1 MPTVK
6 KVADVD
12 SAAGQVP
19 DVAATAAGTGADG
32 AIVGV
37 RPDMPD
43 TAATRALWAA
53 LSTNAGATAVELA
66 EIADVGRS
74 TANKALAVMEGAG
87 CATRTAGGREGSKRL
102 PDRWQA
108 LLPDHGPVEA
118 VITDTAAAERGVA
131 ENEVPRPEPEQL
143 KSAESP
149 DAAVQGA
156 EAAAAESLPSTSPVA
171 DAAPA
176 DQGSDTAGT
185 GDSARLRP
193 GALREMVIGYL
204 RERADQE
211 LSPSAIGKG
220 LERSS
225 GAVANAC
232 DRLMTDGAIVQTSEK
247 PRRYRLASGGA

>member
-6 KVADVD
+6 KNADVE
-12 SAAGQVP
+12 SAAGQEP

-37 RPDMPD
+37 PPDVPN

-66 EIADVGRS
+66 EIADVSRS
-74 TANKALAVMEGAG
+74 TANKALAVMEEAG
-87 CATRTAGGREGSKRL
+87 CAKRTAGGREGSKRL

-108 LLPDHGPVEA
+108 LLPDHGPVAA
-118 VITDTAAAERGVA
+118 VSTDTAAAEQGA
-131 ENEVPRPEPEQL
+131 ETEVPRPDPEQRE
-143 KSAESP
+143 SAESP

-176 DQGSDTAGT
+176 DQESDRAGT

-204 RERADQE
+204 RERPDQE

>member
-6 KVADVD
+6 KNAHVE

-74 TANKALAVMEGAG
+74 TANKALAVMEETG
-87 CATRTAGGREGSKRL
+87 CATRTAGGRKGSKRL
-102 PDRWQA
+102 PDRWQMVMTDDGA
-108 LLPDHGPVEA
+108 AEA
-118 VITDTAAAERGVA
+118 VSTDTTAAEQGA
-131 ENEVPRPEPEQL
+131 AKTEVPLSEPVREQR
-143 KSAESP
+143 ESP

-176 DQGSDTAGT
+176 DQESDTAGT
-185 GDSARLRP
+185 SDSARLRP

-204 RERADQE
+204 RERPDQE
-211 LSPSAIGKG
+211 LSPSAIGKA